1 MNSGDQSSLQMVAIR
16 DGRVDVLAYGLKI
29 NMSVNQVKEGYTLP
43 LPTPVTIKVGPQE
56 DELQNYTINFLNWY
70 FILIVMHD
78 TISEGNIEL
87 MNTVLKFMIP
97 LFYKHSRLS
106 KYMSECIDFILKTEF
121 LLTPRVSLKVKAGA
135 FVNIS
140 GKIGGNKAL
149 GDLEQT
155 KQRSLLL
162 KFRKQRL

>member
-1 MNSGDQSSLQMVAIR
+1 MKMHSQQFLLYVIR
-16 DGRVDVLAYGLKI
+16 TFSCYF
-29 NMSVNQVKEGYTLP
+29 ST
-43 LPTPVTIKVGPQE
+43 
-56 DELQNYTINFLNWY
+56 NF
-70 FILIVMHD
+70 MHD

-121 LLTPRVSLKVKAGA
+121 PLTPRVSLKVKAGA

-140 GKIGGNKAL
+140 G
-149 GDLEQT
+149 
-155 KQRSLLL
+155 
-162 KFRKQRL
+162 